1 MVMALQKVR
10 LTVLQRFFRISTCNV
25 YVFTP
30 ENPLRLVRRNFC
42 LAIIL
47 KFIKEH
53 HVKDVSTFMGVSANR
68 RV

>member
-1 MVMALQKVR
+1 MALQKVR
-10 LTVLQRFFRISTCNV
+10 LTVLQRFLRISTYNV

-42 LAIIL
+42 LAIIS

-53 HVKDVSTFMGVSANR
+53 QVEDVSTFTGVSADR